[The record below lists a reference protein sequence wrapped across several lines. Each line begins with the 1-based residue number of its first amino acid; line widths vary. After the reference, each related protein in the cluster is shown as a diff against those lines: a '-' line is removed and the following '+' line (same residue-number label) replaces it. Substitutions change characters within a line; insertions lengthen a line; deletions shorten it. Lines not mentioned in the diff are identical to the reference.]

1 MFITD
6 LKDFIMNE
14 TKRRKLKESIKLS
27 VLAKQAGTSQVYLS
41 KIINNHV
48 KPSLELATKL
58 AELANQMTFSK
69 TFKPKDFL

>member
-6 LKDFIMNE
+6 LKEFNMNPK
-14 TKRRKLKESIKLS
+14 KRKKLKESVKLG
-27 VLAKQAGTSQVYLS
+27 VLAKQAGTNQVYLS
-41 KIINNHV
+41 KIINNHA

-69 TFKPKDFL
+69 TYKPKDFL